1 MLASQSGSLVAGL
14 GNLWYPTVHPA
25 TSSMPNALAFIALL
39 LWPLVVVVL
48 FRRLP
53 LERALIWSILG
64 GYLILP
70 PVAAIDLPA
79 VPALDKMSIPALSA
93 WLVVRFM
100 LRIPVPLIPES
111 RMGQALLALFV
122 LAPFGT
128 ILTNPEAIAVVERA
142 PLPGL
147 RLYDAISIIAF
158 QAFVILTFAL
168 ARSLLAT
175 AAALREILIALVI
188 GGLAYSLP
196 MLIEVRLSPQLNIW
210 IYGFFQ
216 HSFEQMMRQGGFR
229 PIVFLAH
236 GLWVA
241 FFAMTALLAAVSLAR
256 SAPQADRTRLLLVS
270 GYLFVVLV
278 LCKSIGSLVYAVF
291 LVPLV
296 LFMGQRWL
304 LRLSVAMAVLALT
317 YPVLRSAGHIP
328 AQEMV
333 DFAARYSAERAHS
346 LNYRFT
352 NEAALLEHAFR
363 KPWFGWGG
371 YERNLL
377 HDIWTGRVSTIADG
391 RWVIVLGMF
400 GWVGYVGEFGIL
412 ALPLFLLWREGELRG
427 AALLAA
433 PVGALAV
440 IHGINMVDML
450 PNATLTPLTWL
461 IAGALLGHAESL
473 ARERRGDAL
482 RRRAA
487 AFGGPQRTIL

>member
-1 MLASQSGSLVAGL
+1 M
-14 GNLWYPTVHPA
+14 A
-25 TSSMPNALAFIALL
+25 TSSTAFLALAI
-39 LWPLVVVVL
+39 WPLVVIVL

-70 PVAAIDLPA
+70 PVVAIDLPA

-93 WLVVRFM
+93 YLVVTRM
-100 LRIPVPLIPES
+100 LGIRVPLIPES
-111 RMGQALLALFV
+111 WAGRALLAVFV

-128 ILTNPEAIAVVERA
+128 ILTNPEAIAVA
-142 PLPGL
+142 HHGALPGL

-175 AAALREILIALVI
+175 PEALREILVALVI
-188 GGLAYSLP
+188 AGLAYSAP
-196 MLIEVRLSPQLNIW
+196 MLVEIRLSPQINVW
-210 IYGFFQ
+210 VYGFFQ

-256 SAPQADRTRLLLVS
+256 SAPVGDKARLLAAAA
-270 GYLFVVLV
+270 YLFVLLV
-278 LCKSIGSLVYAVF
+278 LCKSIGSLIYGAV
-291 LVPLV
+291 LAPLV
-296 LFMGQRWL
+296 LLMGQRWL
-304 LRLSVAMAVLALT
+304 LRLAVLMAVLALT
-317 YPVLRSAGHIP
+317 YPVLRSTGIIP
-328 AQEMV
+328 ADELV
-333 DFAARYSAERAHS
+333 AFATRFSPDRAQS
-346 LNYRFT
+346 LDYRFT
-352 NEAALLEHAFR
+352 NEAMLLDHAFR

-377 HDIWTGRVSTIADG
+377 HNPITGQVATIADG

-400 GWVGYVGEFGIL
+400 GWAGYVGEFGLL
-412 ALPLFLLWREGELRG
+412 ALPLFLLWREAG
-427 AALLAA
+427 ARRAGSLAA
-433 PVGALAV
+433 PLGALAV
-440 IHGINMVDML
+440 IHGVNMVDML

-461 IAGALLGHAESL
+461 IAGALLGHAEAL
-473 ARERRGDAL
+473 RRERRVERQRLQVISA
-482 RRRAA
+482 R
-487 AFGGPQRTIL
+487 PRTIL

>member
-1 MLASQSGSLVAGL
+1 
-14 GNLWYPTVHPA
+14 
-25 TSSMPNALAFIALL
+25 MPNSLAFIALM
-39 LWPLVVVVL
+39 LWPVVVVVL

-100 LRIPVPLIPES
+100 LQIPVPLIPES
-111 RMGQALLALFV
+111 LAGRILLGVFV

-128 ILTNPEAIAVVERA
+128 ILTNPEAVQAAQSLV
-142 PLPGL
+142 LPGL

-175 AAALREILIALVI
+175 AAALREILIALVVA
-188 GGLAYSLP
+188 GLVYTLP
-196 MLIEVRLSPQLNIW
+196 MLVEIRLSPQINVW

-241 FFAMTALLAAVSLAR
+241 FFAMTAVLAAASLAR
-256 SAPQADRTRLLLVS
+256 SEGPRARGRMLAVT

-278 LCKSIGSLVYAVF
+278 LCKSIGSLVYAVV
-291 LVPLV
+291 LLPLV
-296 LFMGQRWL
+296 LLIGQRWL
-304 LRLSVAMAVLALT
+304 LRLSVAMAVLALS

-328 AQEMV
+328 AGEMV
-333 DFAARYSAERAHS
+333 ELAARYSAERAHS

-371 YERNLL
+371 YERNLQ
-377 HDIWTGRVSTIADG
+377 HDFWSGRVSTIADG

-412 ALPLFLLWREGELRG
+412 ALPLFLLWREGELR
-427 AALLAA
+427 AAGVLAA

-440 IHGINMVDML
+440 IHGVNMVDML

-461 IAGALLGHAESL
+461 IAGALLGHAERL
-473 ARERRGDAL
+473 AAERRRETRVAQEIL
-482 RRRAA
+482 RR
-487 AFGGPQRTIL
+487 PRTIL

>member
-1 MLASQSGSLVAGL
+1 
-14 GNLWYPTVHPA
+14 
-25 TSSMPNALAFIALL
+25 MPNSLAYIALV
-39 LWPLVVVVL
+39 LWPVVVVVL

-64 GYLILP
+64 GYLFLP

-93 WLVVRFM
+93 YAVVTLM
-100 LRIPVPLIPES
+100 LRIPVPLIPQG
-111 RMGQALLALFV
+111 RLARLLLAVFV

-128 ILTNPEAIAVVERA
+128 ILTNPEAIPIADHTV
-142 PLPGL
+142 LPGL

-175 AAALREILIALVI
+175 PAALREILIALVI
-188 GGLAYSLP
+188 GGLVYSLP
-196 MLIEVRLSPQLNIW
+196 MLVEVRLSPQMNVW

-241 FFAMTALLAAVSLAR
+241 FFAMTALLAAVSLLRTAPRDGKAR
-256 SAPQADRTRLLLVS
+256 LALASVW
-270 GYLFVVLV
+270 LFGVLV
-278 LCKSIGSLVYAVF
+278 LCKSIGSLVYGVVLA
-291 LVPLV
+291 PLV
-296 LFMGQRWL
+296 LLLGRRWL
-304 LRLSVAMAVLALT
+304 LRLAAAMAVLALA
-317 YPVLRSAGHIP
+317 YPVLRAAGFIP
-328 AQEMV
+328 AEDMV
-333 DFAARYSAERAHS
+333 TLAARYSAERAHS

-352 NEAALLEHAFR
+352 NEAMLLDHAFQ

-377 HDIWTGRVSTIADG
+377 HDPVSGRVYTIADG

-400 GWVGYVGEFGIL
+400 GWAGYVGEFGLL
-412 ALPLFLLWREGELRG
+412 ALPLLVLWRKAERAGGTARI
-427 AALLAA
+427 AA
-433 PVGALAV
+433 PAGALAV
-440 IHGINMVDML
+440 IHGVNMVDML

-461 IAGALLGHAESL
+461 IAGALLGHAEKL
-473 ARERRGDAL
+473 FAE
-482 RRRAA
+482 RRAA
-487 AFGGPQRTIL
+487 ERARRVPDVSRNQRTII

>member
-1 MLASQSGSLVAGL
+1 
-14 GNLWYPTVHPA
+14 
-25 TSSMPNALAFIALL
+25 MPNSLAYLALL
-39 LWPLVVVVL
+39 LWPVVVVVL

-53 LERALIWSILG
+53 MERALIWSILG
-64 GYLILP
+64 GYLALP

-79 VPALDKMSIPALSA
+79 VPSLDKMSIPALSA
-93 WLVVRFM
+93 YAVVTLM
-100 LRIPVPLIPES
+100 LRIPVPLVPKGTVA
-111 RMGQALLALFV
+111 RVLLAVFV

-128 ILTNPEAIAVVERA
+128 ILTNPEPVAVVNGL
-142 PLPGL
+142 LPGL

-175 AAALREILIALVI
+175 PQALREILVALVV
-188 GGLAYSLP
+188 GGLIYSLP
-196 MLIEVRLSPQLNIW
+196 MLVEIRLSPQINTW

-229 PIVFLAH
+229 PIVFLEH

-241 FFAMTALLAAVSLAR
+241 FFAMTSVLAAVSLLRAAPAAEKAR
-256 SAPQADRTRLLLVS
+256 LALAAA
-270 GYLFVVLV
+270 YLFGVLV
-278 LCKSIGSLVYAVF
+278 LCKSIGSLVYAVA
-291 LVPLV
+291 LAPLV

-304 LRLSVAMAVLALT
+304 LRLAVAMAVLALA
-317 YPVLRSAGHIP
+317 YPVLRSAGYIP
-328 AQEMV
+328 ADQLV
-333 DFAARYSAERAHS
+333 DLAASYSADRAQS
-346 LNYRFT
+346 LDYRFT
-352 NEAALLEHAFR
+352 NEAILLDHAFR

-377 HDIWTGRVSTIADG
+377 HDVYSGRVETIADG

-400 GWVGYVGEFGIL
+400 GWAGYIGEFGLL
-412 ALPLFLLWREGELRG
+412 ALPLFLLWRRSAE
-427 AALLAA
+427 ALAA

-461 IAGALLGHAESL
+461 IAGALLGHCERQPALDRQDSPAPVL
-473 ARERRGDAL
+473 AQR
-482 RRRAA
+482 
-487 AFGGPQRTIL
+487 QRTII

>member
-1 MLASQSGSLVAGL
+1 
-14 GNLWYPTVHPA
+14 
-25 TSSMPNALAFIALL
+25 MPNSLAFIALM
-39 LWPLVVVVL
+39 LWPVVVVVL

-79 VPALDKMSIPALSA
+79 VPSLDKMSIPALSA

-100 LRIPVPLIPES
+100 LQIPVPLIPES
-111 RMGQALLALFV
+111 LAGRVLLGVFV

-128 ILTNPEAIAVVERA
+128 ILSNPEAVQAAQSLV
-142 PLPGL
+142 LPGL

-158 QAFVILTFAL
+158 QMFVILTFAL

-175 AAALREILIALVI
+175 AAALREILIALVVA
-188 GGLAYSLP
+188 GLVYTLP
-196 MLIEVRLSPQLNIW
+196 MLVEIRLSPQINVW

-241 FFAMTALLAAVSLAR
+241 FFAMTAVLAAASLAR
-256 SAPQADRTRLLLVS
+256 SEGPRERGRMLAVT

-278 LCKSIGSLVYAVF
+278 LCKSIGSLVYAVV
-291 LVPLV
+291 LLPLV
-296 LFMGQRWL
+296 LLIGQRWL
-304 LRLSVAMAVLALT
+304 LRLSVAMAVLALS
-317 YPVLRSAGHIP
+317 YPILRSAGHIP
-328 AQEMV
+328 AEEMV
-333 DFAARYSAERAHS
+333 ELAARYSAERAHS

-352 NEAALLEHAFR
+352 NEAALLDHAFR

-377 HDIWTGRVSTIADG
+377 HDFWSGRVSTIADG

-400 GWVGYVGEFGIL
+400 GWAGYVGEFGIL
-412 ALPLFLLWREGELRG
+412 ALPLFLLWREGELRAAG
-427 AALLAA
+427 ALAA

-440 IHGINMVDML
+440 IHGVNMVDML

-461 IAGALLGHAESL
+461 IAGALLGHAERL
-473 ARERRGDAL
+473 AAERRRETRVAQEIL
-482 RRRAA
+482 RR
-487 AFGGPQRTIL
+487 PRTIL

>member
-1 MLASQSGSLVAGL
+1 MASSTAYL
-14 GNLWYPTVHPA
+14 
-25 TSSMPNALAFIALL
+25 ALA

-53 LERALIWSILG
+53 VDRALIWSILG
-64 GYLILP
+64 GYLVLP
-70 PVAAIDLPA
+70 PVTAIDLPA

-93 WLVVRFM
+93 YLVATRM
-100 LRIPVPLIPES
+100 LGIRVPLIPES
-111 RMGQALLALFV
+111 WAGRALLAVFV

-128 ILTNPEAIAVVERA
+128 ILTNPEAIAVA
-142 PLPGL
+142 QNPSLPGL

-168 ARSLLAT
+168 SRSLLAT
-175 AAALREILIALVI
+175 PAALREILVALVV

-196 MLIEVRLSPQLNIW
+196 MLVEIRLSPQINVW

-229 PIVFLAH
+229 PIVFLSH

-256 SAPQADRTRLLLVS
+256 QAPVAERGRLLLAAA
-270 GYLFVVLV
+270 YLFVLLV
-278 LCKSIGSLVYAVF
+278 LCKSIGSLVYGIVLA
-291 LVPLV
+291 PLV
-296 LFMGQRWL
+296 LVLGQRWL
-304 LRLSVAMAVLALT
+304 FRLAVAMAVLALS
-317 YPVLRSAGHIP
+317 YPVLRATGIIP
-328 AQEMV
+328 AEDLV
-333 DFAARYSAERAHS
+333 ALATGFSADRAQS

-377 HDIWTGRVSTIADG
+377 HDPISGQVATIADG

-400 GWVGYVGEFGIL
+400 GWAGYIGEFGIL
-412 ALPLFLLWREGELRG
+412 ALPLVLLWRESAIR
-427 AALLAA
+427 AAGSLAA
-433 PVGALAV
+433 PLGALAV
-440 IHGINMVDML
+440 IHGVNMVDML

-461 IAGALLGHAESL
+461 IAGALLGHAEAL
-473 ARERRGDAL
+473 RAERRAEHL
-482 RRRAA
+482 RQKVILSR
-487 AFGGPQRTIL
+487 PRTIL

>member
-1 MLASQSGSLVAGL
+1 
-14 GNLWYPTVHPA
+14 
-25 TSSMPNALAFIALL
+25 MPNSLAYIALL
-39 LWPLVVVVL
+39 LWPVVVVVL

-100 LRIPVPLIPES
+100 LRLPVPLIPES
-111 RMGQALLALFV
+111 WAGRVLLAVFV
-122 LAPFGT
+122 LTPFGT
-128 ILTNPEAIAVVERA
+128 IVTNPEWIPVPQSA

-158 QAFVILTFAL
+158 QMFVILTYAL

-175 AAALREILIALVI
+175 AAALREILIALVVA
-188 GGLAYSLP
+188 GLVYTLP
-196 MLIEVRLSPQLNIW
+196 MLLEIRLSPQINVW
-210 IYGFFQ
+210 VYGFFQ

-241 FFAMTALLAAVSLAR
+241 FFAMTAVLAAASLAR
-256 SAPQADRTRLLLVS
+256 SDDARDRGRMLAVT

-278 LCKSIGSLVYAVF
+278 LCKSIGSLVYAVV
-291 LVPLV
+291 LLPLV
-296 LFMGQRWL
+296 LLMGQRWL
-304 LRLSVAMAVLALT
+304 IRLSVAMAVLALT
-317 YPVLRSAGHIP
+317 YPVLRSAGYIP
-328 AQEMV
+328 AEEMV
-333 DFAARYSAERAHS
+333 EFAARYSAERAHS

-352 NEAALLEHAFR
+352 NEAALLDHAFR

-400 GWVGYVGEFGIL
+400 GWAGYVGEFGIL
-412 ALPLFLLWREGELRG
+412 ALPLFLLWREGELR
-427 AALLAA
+427 AAGVLAA

-440 IHGINMVDML
+440 IHGVNMVDML

-461 IAGALLGHAESL
+461 IAGALLGHAERL
-473 ARERRGDAL
+473 AAERRRETRATQEIL
-482 RRRAA
+482 RR
-487 AFGGPQRTIL
+487 PRTIL

>member
-1 MLASQSGSLVAGL
+1 MAASSTAFL
-14 GNLWYPTVHPA
+14 
-25 TSSMPNALAFIALL
+25 ALAI
-39 LWPLVVVVL
+39 WPLVVIVL

-70 PVAAIDLPA
+70 PVVAIDLPA

-93 WLVVRFM
+93 YLVVTRM
-100 LRIPVPLIPES
+100 LGISVPLVPAGWTG
-111 RMGQALLALFV
+111 RLLLAVFV
-122 LAPFGT
+122 LTPFGT
-128 ILTNPEAIAVVERA
+128 IVTNPETIAVA
-142 PLPGL
+142 HHGALPGL

-175 AAALREILIALVI
+175 PEALREILVALVI
-188 GGLAYSLP
+188 AGLAYSLP
-196 MLIEVRLSPQLNIW
+196 MLVEIRLSPQINVW

-256 SAPQADRTRLLLVS
+256 SAPSAERGRLLAAAA
-270 GYLFVVLV
+270 YLFVLLV
-278 LCKSIGSLVYAVF
+278 LCKSIGSLIYGAV
-291 LVPLV
+291 LAPLV
-296 LFMGQRWL
+296 LLMGQRWL
-304 LRLSVAMAVLALT
+304 LRLAVLMAVLALT
-317 YPVLRSAGHIP
+317 YPVLRSTGIIP
-328 AQEMV
+328 ADDLV
-333 DFAARYSAERAHS
+333 TLATRYSADRAQS
-346 LNYRFT
+346 LDYRFT
-352 NEAALLEHAFR
+352 NEAALLDHAFR

-377 HDIWTGRVSTIADG
+377 HDPITGRVATIADG

-400 GWVGYVGEFGIL
+400 GWAGYVGEFGLL
-412 ALPLFLLWREGELRG
+412 ALPLFLLWRKAERNPAGT
-427 AALLAA
+427 LAA
-433 PVGALAV
+433 PLGALAV

-461 IAGALLGHAESL
+461 IAGALLGHAE
-473 ARERRGDAL
+473 AL
-482 RRRAA
+482 RAERVERQQREKVLSSR
-487 AFGGPQRTIL
+487 PRTIL